1 MRLGRAWQPLCTMR
15 FRDGTVRTLL
25 LILAMSVTGCGV
37 LSNGAA
43 PRVPKIR
50 YDFARCGADAQIA
63 YRQYREGVAELSRY
77 CTFSAAQEYARV
89 ACAGLQ
95 VVSVHTADV
104 VNTLADATPAACEGA
119 RRAVTAADE
128 LVRAYAQS
136 AKAAHALKRAADF
149 VDDVAHGGRPPDME

>member
-1 MRLGRAWQPLCTMR
+1 MTRVATIA
-15 FRDGTVRTLL
+15 LL
-25 LILAMSVTGCGV
+25 LAGCGV
-37 LSNGAA
+37 LSSGAS
-43 PRVPKIR
+43 PSVPKIR

-77 CTFSAAQEYARV
+77 CTFGQAQEYARV

-95 VVSVHTADV
+95 AVSVHTADV

-136 AKAAHALKRAADF
+136 AKAAHALKRAAGF

>member
-1 MRLGRAWQPLCTMR
+1 MRA
-15 FRDGTVRTLL
+15 LL
-25 LILAMSVTGCGV
+25 LILVMTATGCGV

-63 YRQYREGVAELSRY
+63 YRRYREGVAELSRY
-77 CTFSAAQEYARV
+77 CTFGAAQEYARV

-95 VVSVHTADV
+95 AVSVHTADV

-119 RRAVTAADE
+119 HRAVTAADE

-136 AKAAHALKRAADF
+136 VEAARALKRA
-149 VDDVAHGGRPPDME
+149 VDALAK